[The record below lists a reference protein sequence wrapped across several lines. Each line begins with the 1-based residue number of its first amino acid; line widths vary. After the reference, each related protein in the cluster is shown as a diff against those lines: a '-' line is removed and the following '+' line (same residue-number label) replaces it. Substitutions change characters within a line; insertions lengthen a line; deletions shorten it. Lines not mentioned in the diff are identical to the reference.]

1 MSKRFNDTELQK
13 FKDGNDPLYPDTDW
27 YNLAY
32 KTGVQHRHNVNIN
45 GGSEM

>member
-27 YNLAY
+27 YDLAY
-32 KTGVQHRHNVNIN
+32 KTGVQLAIMSISTVVLK
-45 GGSEM
+45 M